1 MLARI
6 WLRHAVGVQ
15 DPNPVE
21 AVFQG
26 IGEIGSQGAADT
38 PVIRVTD
45 DRHPVVSHPVESSV
59 GRNIIDDVDILCLSG
74 LSLNRVK
81 HLRDDIGVI
90 MRVNMG

>member
-1 MLARI
+1 
-6 WLRHAVGVQ
+6 
-15 DPNPVE
+15 
-21 AVFQG
+21 
-26 IGEIGSQGAADT
+26 
-38 PVIRVTD
+38 
-45 DRHPVVSHPVESSV
+45 VSHPVESSV